1 MLENIT
7 HHGIKRMNTTDYEQ
21 AQIEFTLLKSNHID
35 FHGDFG
41 EEPNG
46 PARAH
51 ETRYPGGD
59 CSSDIWV

>member
-1 MLENIT
+1 MKENGGMMLIVDCDPENGGMKI
-7 HHGIKRMNTTDYEQ
+7 RENFM
-21 AQIEFTLLKSNHID
+21 ID
-35 FHGDFG
+35 FDK
-41 EEPNG
+41 EPNG

>member
-1 MLENIT
+1 MADFGEKKMFIHIPKNGGMTI
-7 HHGIKRMNTTDYEQ
+7 RED
-21 AQIEFTLLKSNHID
+21 FHID
-35 FHGDFG
+35 FGN
-41 EEPNG
+41 EPHG